1 MPFKNHKSTPMV
13 SDFIQKNV
21 TILRILLI
29 ITSLIYYVSSTLQ
42 ACDVKFIL
50 NINPASDQIF
60 LSAIKSKDVLA
71 DQIINI
77 GGGKNKITKIV
88 IDAGHGGHDSGAVG
102 KNSFEK
108 DLTLK
113 MALRIGEMIQ
123 TRYPDVEVLQTRT
136 TDVFIPL
143 FRRVQYANE
152 QNADLFISIH
162 CNFIGNAKTRGT
174 ETFVMGLHRAGDN
187 LEVAKRE
194 NASIL
199 LEQNYEANYDGYDP
213 NSPEGHIML
222 SMYQNNYLDKSIE
235 FAAAVEEQFG
245 KMHFSKSRGV
255 KQAGF
260 AVLRRASMPAVLVE
274 AGFLSNEVEEAFLL
288 SADGQG
294 VVSESVVRAFDKFYK
309 ANMNKQNFPV
319 IANAE
324 QYAKNGN
331 STDKMKKESLASDV
345 LATQPA
351 KAAKENSKD
360 EKAGNGKNSSINVSG
375 EFQKFKVQIAA
386 LKSELADIDSEEL
399 RRIGSLTIIKQN
411 EVNKYL
417 VGDFVSRSSAEV
429 AREKLKNL
437 GYKGAFIVAL
447 NE

>member
-1 MPFKNHKSTPMV
+1 MSLKNHKNTPMV

-21 TILRILLI
+21 TILRIMLI
-29 ITSLIYYVSSTLQ
+29 ITSLLYYVSSTLR
-42 ACDVKFIL
+42 ASDVKIIL
-50 NINPASDQIF
+50 NNTS
-60 LSAIKSKDVLA
+60 LSSQEWMQGSNEYLWLM
-71 DQIINI
+71 
-77 GGGKNKITKIV
+77 KNLLKTGDLKKKVIKIV

-102 KNSFEK
+102 KNSYEK
-108 DLTLK
+108 DIALK
-113 MALRIGEMIQ
+113 LALKVGDIIQ
-123 TRYPDVEVLQTRT
+123 SRYPDVEVIQTRT

-143 FRRVQYANE
+143 FRRIQYANE

-162 CNFIGNAKTRGT
+162 CNFISNPKTRGT

-245 KMHFSKSRGV
+245 KLHISKSRGV

-274 AGFLSNEVEEAFLL
+274 AGFLSNDVEEAFLL
-288 SADGQG
+288 SEDGQG
-294 VVSESVVRAFDKFYK
+294 VVSESVVRAFDKYYK
-309 ANMNKQNFPV
+309 INISKQNQ
-319 IANAE
+319 IADNTTGANT
-324 QYAKNGN
+324 K
-331 STDKMKKESLASDV
+331 
-345 LATQPA
+345 
-351 KAAKENSKD
+351 
-360 EKAGNGKNSSINVSG
+360 NGKNPDISDAKISSIKEAISSSMPKSNPQTVKSETNTVNTNIGVG
-375 EFQKFKVQIAA
+375 EIQKFKVQIAA
-386 LKSELADIDSEEL
+386 LKSELADIDSAEL
-399 RRIGSLTIIKQN
+399 RKIGSLTVKKQN
-411 EVNKYL
+411 DVNKYM
-417 VGDFVSRSSAEV
+417 VGDFVSRPSAEI

>member
-1 MPFKNHKSTPMV
+1 MV

-21 TILRILLI
+21 TILRIMLI
-29 ITSLIYYVSSTLQ
+29 ITSLLYYVSSTLR
-42 ACDVKFIL
+42 ASDVKIIL
-50 NINPASDQIF
+50 NNSS
-60 LSAIKSKDVLA
+60 LSSPEWIKGSKEDLWLK
-71 DQIINI
+71 QNI
-77 GGGKNKITKIV
+77 LKTGDRKKKVIKIV

-108 DLTLK
+108 DITLK
-113 MALRIGEMIQ
+113 MALKVGDMIQ
-123 TRYPDVEVLQTRT
+123 SRYPDVEVIQTRT

-143 FRRVQYANE
+143 FRRIQYANE

-162 CNFIGNAKTRGT
+162 CNFISNTKTRGT
-174 ETFVMGLHRAGDN
+174 ETFVMGLNRAGDN

-245 KMHFSKSRGV
+245 KLHISKSRGV

-274 AGFLSNEVEEAFLL
+274 AGFLSNDVEEAFLL
-288 SADGQG
+288 SEDGQG
-294 VVSESVVRAFDKFYK
+294 VVSESIVRAFDKYYNVNISK
-309 ANMNKQNFPV
+309 QDQIADNTAGANTK
-319 IANAE
+319 
-324 QYAKNGN
+324 
-331 STDKMKKESLASDV
+331 
-345 LATQPA
+345 
-351 KAAKENSKD
+351 
-360 EKAGNGKNSSINVSG
+360 NGKNPDISEAKILSIKEAITSAMPNSNPQAEKSDINTVNSNVVVG
-375 EFQKFKVQIAA
+375 EIQKFKVQIAA
-386 LKSELADIDSEEL
+386 LKSELADIDSAEL
-399 RRIGSLTIIKQN
+399 RKIGSLTVKKQN
-411 EVNKYL
+411 DVNKYM
-417 VGDFVSRSSAEV
+417 VGDFVSRPSAEI